1 MATRPYG
8 AHFMTRPDP
17 SSIEAAK
24 ARYEAE
30 RAKRLRDEGLA
41 QYESLSEHHLD
52 RDPWADPDFTR
63 DPITEEVDV
72 VVLGGGW
79 AGMLTGI
86 NLVKRGITNFRI
98 IDKAADFG
106 GTWYWNRYPG
116 CMCDVDA
123 TIYLPLLEETGYMP
137 TEKYASATEIFG
149 YCQLLGRHFGLYE
162 HALFQTEVES
172 LTWDD
177 DAHRWDL
184 TTKRGDRIRTQFFVS
199 AGGLMHKAKLPGI
212 DGIDRFAGKAFH
224 TTRWDYDYTGGS
236 PTEPMDRLADKVVGI
251 IGTGATSVQVVPQLA
266 RSAKEVYVFQRT
278 PSAVGVR
285 GQQPIDEA
293 WFRSLPPG
301 WQAERTRN
309 FTEVVTGGKPDRDLV
324 ADGWGQALREDTQR
338 EPASEDE
345 RAELEA
351 IDFEV
356 MEGFRRRIDEIV
368 DDPETAEK
376 LKPWYGKHC
385 KRICFHDEYLQSFNE
400 PNVHLVDTDGRG
412 VREMSAAGPIV
423 DGTEYPLDLLVFAS
437 GFEITTGL
445 VDRLG
450 FDPVGRGGVRLS
462 ERWHDGTHSLHGVLT
477 AEFPNFFVVSF
488 IQAGFGLNFVHF
500 LSESTAH
507 ITWLIDHCRQEG
519 IASIEATPEAE
530 DEWLNILWEASGPL
544 ARYNRGCTPSYGNS
558 EGARTMLA
566 ARSAVFPGPLMD
578 YAAHLERWRDAGTLE
593 GTKVVR
599 APQPS
604 GRV

>member
-1 MATRPYG
+1 
-8 AHFMTRPDP
+8 MTRPDP
-17 SSIEAAK
+17 SSIDAAK

-30 RAKRLRDEGLA
+30 RAKRLRDDGLA

-52 RDPWADPDFTR
+52 RDPWADPEYAR
-63 DPITEEVDV
+63 DPVTEDVDV

-79 AGMLTGI
+79 AGMLASI
-86 NLVKRGITNFRI
+86 DLVRRGITSFRI
-98 IDKAADFG
+98 LDKAADFG

-149 YCQLLGRHFGLYE
+149 YCQLLARHFGLYE
-162 HALFQTEVES
+162 QALFQTEVES

-177 DAHRWDL
+177 EASRWDVV
-184 TTKRGDRIRTQFFVS
+184 TKRGDRIRTQFFVS

-266 RSAKEVYVFQRT
+266 RAAKEVYVFQRT

-285 GQQPIDEA
+285 GQQPIDEE
-293 WFRSLPPG
+293 WFRSLAPG
-301 WQAERTRN
+301 WQSERTRN
-309 FTEVVTGGKPDRDLV
+309 FTEVVTGQKPERDLV
-324 ADGWGQALREDTQR
+324 ADGWGQALGVDTQR
-338 EPASEDE
+338 APASDDE

-385 KRICFHDEYLQSFNE
+385 KRICFHDDYLQSFNE

-423 DGTEYPLDLLVFAS
+423 DGTEYGLDLLVFAS
-437 GFEITTGL
+437 GFEITSGL

-462 ERWHDGTHSLHGVLT
+462 ERWQDGTHSLHGVLT

-507 ITWLIDHCRQEG
+507 IGWLIDHCMKEG
-519 IASIEATPEAE
+519 ITSIEATPEAE
-530 DEWLNILWEASGPL
+530 DEWLDVLWKASGPL
-544 ARYNRGCTPSYGNS
+544 ARYNKGCTPSYGNS
-558 EGARTMLA
+558 EGARTTVA
-566 ARSAVFPGPLMD
+566 ARSAVFPGSLMD
-578 YAAHLERWRDAGTLE
+578 YAAHLERWRDEGSLE
-593 GTKVVR
+593 GTEVVR
-599 APQPS
+599 NT
-604 GRV
+604 

>member
-1 MATRPYG
+1 
-8 AHFMTRPDP
+8 MTGSDP
-17 SSIEAAK
+17 SALDEAK

-30 RAKRLRDEGLA
+30 RAKRVREEGLS
-41 QYESLSEHHLD
+41 QYHTLSEHNLD
-52 RDPWADPDFTR
+52 RDPWADPGFTR
-63 DPITEEVDV
+63 DPLTETVEV
-72 VVLGGGW
+72 VVLGGGF
-79 AGMLTGI
+79 AGMLSAI
-86 NLVKRGITNFRI
+86 NLTKRGITDFRI
-98 IDKAADFG
+98 VEKAADFG

-116 CMCDVDA
+116 CMCDVDS

-149 YCQLLGRHFGLYE
+149 YCQLLGRHFGLYD

-172 LTWDD
+172 LEWDD
-177 DAHRWDL
+177 GAQCWDL
-184 TTKRGDRIRTQFFVS
+184 RTNRSDRIRTRFFVA

-212 DGIDRFAGKAFH
+212 DGIDTFSGKAFH

-236 PTEPMDRLADKVVGI
+236 PTELMDHLADKRVGI

-285 GQQPIDEA
+285 AQHDIDEE
-293 WFRSLPPG
+293 WFQSLPPG
-301 WQAERTRN
+301 WQRERTLN
-309 FTEVVTGGKPDRDLV
+309 FTEVVTGNKPGQDLV
-324 ADGWGQALREDTQR
+324 ADGWGQVLREDTQR
-338 EPASEDE
+338 EPASEE
-345 RAELEA
+345 HRAELER

-356 MEGFRRRIDEIV
+356 MEGFRRRIDDIV
-368 DDPETAEK
+368 EDPDTAEK

-400 PNVHLVDTDGRG
+400 PNVHLVDTDGAG
-412 VREMSAAGPIV
+412 VTEMSAAGPV
-423 DGTEYPLDLLVFAS
+423 VGGVEYPLDLLIFAS

-450 FDPVGRGGVRLS
+450 FDPLGRGGVPLS

-507 ITWLIDHCRQEG
+507 ITWLIDHCISEG
-519 IASIEATPEAE
+519 ITSIEATTEAE
-530 DEWLNILWEASGPL
+530 DEWLQVLWDASGPL

-566 ARSAVFPGPLMD
+566 ARSAVFPGSLMD
-578 YAAHLERWRDAGTLE
+578 YAAHLEKWRDSGDLE
-593 GTKVVR
+593 GTLTQR
-599 APQPS
+599 
-604 GRV
+604 R

>member
-1 MATRPYG
+1 
-8 AHFMTRPDP
+8 MTRPDP
-17 SSIEAAK
+17 STIAEVK

-41 QYESLSEHHLD
+41 QYHSLNEYHLE
-52 RDPWADPDFTR
+52 RDPWADPDFHR
-63 DPITEEVDV
+63 EAVTEEVDV

-79 AGMLTGI
+79 AGMLAGI
-86 NLVKRGITNFRI
+86 NLRRRGIERFRI

-137 TEKYASATEIFG
+137 TEKYASAAEIFG
-149 YCQLLGRHFGLYE
+149 YAQMLGRHFGLYE
-162 HALFQTEVES
+162 HALFQTEIES

-177 DAHRWDL
+177 AAHRWDVV
-184 TTKRGDRIRTQFFVS
+184 TKRGDHIRTQFFVS

-212 DGIDRFAGKAFH
+212 DGIERFEGTAFH
-224 TTRWDYDYTGGS
+224 TTRWDYEYTGGS

-251 IGTGATSVQVVPQLA
+251 IGTGATSIQVVPQLA
-266 RSAKEVYVFQRT
+266 RAAKEVYVFQRT
-278 PSAVGVR
+278 PSAVGIR
-285 GQQPIDEA
+285 GQQPIDPE

-309 FTEVVTGGKPDRDLV
+309 FTEVVTGNSPDRDEV
-324 ADGWGQALREDTQR
+324 DDGWTAAMRVDTQR
-338 EPASEDE
+338 IPTTDEE

-356 MEGFRRRIDEIV
+356 MEGFRARIDEIV
-368 DDPETAEK
+368 EDPATAEK

-385 KRICFHDEYLQSFNE
+385 KRLCFHDEYLQSFNL

-412 VREMSAAGPIV
+412 VRDMSPAGPV
-423 DGTEYPLDLLVFAS
+423 VAGKEYPLDLLVFAS

-450 FDPVGRGGVRLS
+450 FDPVGRDGQKLS
-462 ERWHDGTHSLHGVLT
+462 ERWHDGTHSLHGIIT
-477 AEFPNFFVVSF
+477 ADFPNFFVVSF

-500 LSESTAH
+500 LSESTKH
-507 ITWLIDHCRQEG
+507 ITWVIEHCLTEG
-519 IASIEATPEAE
+519 IASIEATVEAE
-530 DEWLNILWEASGPL
+530 DEWLQALWQRSG
-544 ARYNRGCTPSYGNS
+544 AIAQYNKTCTPSYGNS
-558 EGARTMLA
+558 EGAKTTLA
-566 ARSAVFPGPLMD
+566 ARGAVFPGSLMD
-578 YAAHLERWRDAGTLE
+578 YAAHLEQWRDAGTLE
-593 GTKVVR
+593 GTR
-599 APQPS
+599 TERGA
-604 GRV
+604 

>member
-1 MATRPYG
+1 
-8 AHFMTRPDP
+8 MTRPDP
-17 SSIEAAK
+17 STLADVK

-30 RAKRLRDEGLA
+30 RAKRLREEGLG
-41 QYESLSEHHLD
+41 QYHSLNEFHLD

-63 DPITEEVDV
+63 DPVIEAVDV

-79 AGMLTGI
+79 AGMLAGI
-86 NLVKRGITNFRI
+86 NLTRRGVTNFRI
-98 IDKAADFG
+98 LEKAADFG

-116 CMCDVDA
+116 CMCDVDS

-137 TEKYASATEIFG
+137 TEKYASAAEIFG
-149 YCQLLGRHFGLYE
+149 YAQLLGRHFGLYD

-177 DAHRWDL
+177 DAHRWDVV
-184 TTKRGDRIRTQFFVS
+184 TQRGDRIRTQFFIS

-212 DGIDRFAGKAFH
+212 GGIDEFTGTAFH
-224 TTRWDYDYTGGS
+224 TTRWDYEFTGGS
-236 PTEPMDRLADKVVGI
+236 PTEPMDQLADTTVGI

-266 RSAKEVYVFQRT
+266 RAAKAVYVFQRT
-278 PSAVGVR
+278 PSAIGVR

-301 WQAERTRN
+301 WQQERSRN
-309 FTEVVTGGKPDRDLV
+309 FTEVVTGNLPDRDLV
-324 ADGWGQALREDTQR
+324 DDGWTAAMRIDTQQICVTD
-338 EPASEDE
+338 EE

-356 MEGFRRRIDEIV
+356 MEGFRRRIDEVV
-368 DDPETAEK
+368 DDPATAEK

-385 KRICFHDEYLQSFNE
+385 KRLCFHDEYLQSFNE

-412 VREMSAAGPIV
+412 VREMSPAGPVV
-423 DGTEYPLDLLVFAS
+423 DGVEYPLDLLIFAS
-437 GFEITTGL
+437 GFEITSGL

-450 FDPVGRGGVRLS
+450 FDPVGRGGQHLS

-507 ITWLIDHCRQEG
+507 ITWLIEHCLAEG
-519 IASIEATPEAE
+519 IESIEATVEAE
-530 DEWLNILWEASGPL
+530 DQWLQTLWERSTAI
-544 ARYNRGCTPSYGNS
+544 ANYNKTCTPSYGNS
-558 EGARTMLA
+558 EGAKTMLA
-566 ARSAVFPGPLMD
+566 ARGAVFPGSLMD
-578 YAAHLERWRDAGTLE
+578 YAAHLEQWRAEGSLAGTHIVRS
-593 GTKVVR
+593 GT
-599 APQPS
+599 PTD
-604 GRV
+604 

>member
-1 MATRPYG
+1 
-8 AHFMTRPDP
+8 MTRSDP

-52 RDPWADPDFTR
+52 RDPWADPDFAR

-72 VVLGGGW
+72 VVLGGGF
-79 AGMLTGI
+79 AGLLTGI

-98 IDKAADFG
+98 IEKAADFG

-172 LTWDD
+172 LVWDD

-184 TTKRGDRIRTQFFVS
+184 ATRRGDRIRTQFFVS

-224 TTRWDYDYTGGS
+224 TTRWDYAYTGGS
-236 PTEPMDRLADKVVGI
+236 PTTPMDHLADKVVGI
-251 IGTGATSVQVVPQLA
+251 IGTGATSVQIVPQLA

-285 GQQPIDEA
+285 GQQPIDEE

-309 FTEVVTGGKPDRDLV
+309 FTEVVTGRRPDRDLV
-324 ADGWGQALREDTQR
+324 ADGWGQALCEDTQR
-338 EPASEDE
+338 EPASDAE

-351 IDFEV
+351 IDFEI
-356 MEGFRRRIDEIV
+356 MEGFRARIDDLV

-385 KRICFHDEYLQSFNE
+385 KRLCFHDEYLQSFNE

-412 VREMSAAGPIV
+412 VREMSPAGPIV
-423 DGTEYPLDLLVFAS
+423 DGTEHPLDLLVFAS

-450 FDPVGRGGVRLS
+450 FDPLGRGGVALS
-462 ERWHDGTHSLHGVLT
+462 ERWHDGTHSLHGILT
-477 AEFPNFFVVSF
+477 AEHPNFFVVSF

-507 ITWLIDHCRQEG
+507 ITWLIDHCLQEG

-544 ARYNRGCTPSYGNS
+544 ARYNRACTPSYGNS

-566 ARSAVFPGPLMD
+566 ARSAVFPGSLMD
-578 YAAHLERWRDAGTLE
+578 YAAHLQRWRDAGTLE
-593 GTKVVR
+593 GTKVIR
-599 APQPS
+599 EPQPS
-604 GRV
+604 QPT

>member
-1 MATRPYG
+1 
-8 AHFMTRPDP
+8 MTRPDP

-24 ARYEAE
+24 SRYETE

-52 RDPWADPDFTR
+52 RDPWADPDFSR
-63 DPITEEVDV
+63 DPLTEVVDV
-72 VVLGGGW
+72 VILGGGY
-79 AGMLTGI
+79 AGMLAGI
-86 NLVKRGITNFRI
+86 NLLRRGITSFRI
-98 IDKAADFG
+98 VEKAADFG

-116 CMCDVDA
+116 CMCDVDS

-162 HALFQTEVES
+162 HALFQTEIDS

-177 DAHRWDL
+177 DTHRWDL
-184 TTKRGDRIRTQFFVS
+184 VTQRGDRIRTQFFIS

-224 TTRWDYDYTGGS
+224 TTRWDYEYTGGS
-236 PTEPMDRLADKVVGI
+236 PTEPMDHLADKVVGI

-266 RSAKEVYVFQRT
+266 RAAKEVYVFQRT

-293 WFRSLPPG
+293 WFRSQSPG
-301 WQAERTRN
+301 WQTERTRN
-309 FTEVVTGGKPDRDLV
+309 FTEVATGMKPDRDLV
-324 ADGWGQALREDTQR
+324 ADGWGQVLREDTQR
-338 EPASEDE
+338 EPASEEE
-345 RAELEA
+345 RARLEA
-351 IDFEV
+351 IDFEI

-368 DDPETAEK
+368 EDHETAEQ

-385 KRICFHDEYLQSFNE
+385 KRICFHDEYLQSFNL

-450 FDPVGRGGVRLS
+450 FDPVGRGGVKLS

-488 IQAGFGLNFVHF
+488 VQAGFGLNFIHF

-507 ITWLIDHCRQEG
+507 ITWMIDHCRQEG
-519 IASIEATPEAE
+519 IASIEATVEAE
-530 DEWLNILWEASGPL
+530 DEWLNTLWQASGPL
-544 ARYNRGCTPSYGNS
+544 ARYNLGCTPSYGNS
-558 EGARTMLA
+558 EGSRTMLA
-566 ARSAVFPGPLMD
+566 ARSAVFPGSLMD
-578 YAAHLERWRDAGTLE
+578 YAAHLERWRDAGTLA
-593 GTKVVR
+593 GTRIVR
-599 APQPS
+599 ETPAMDGS
-604 GRV
+604 

>member
-1 MATRPYG
+1 
-8 AHFMTRPDP
+8 
-17 SSIEAAK
+17 
-24 ARYEAE
+24 
-30 RAKRLRDEGLA
+30 
-41 QYESLSEHHLD
+41 
-52 RDPWADPDFTR
+52 
-63 DPITEEVDV
+63 
-72 VVLGGGW
+72 
-79 AGMLTGI
+79 
-86 NLVKRGITNFRI
+86 
-98 IDKAADFG
+98 
-106 GTWYWNRYPG
+106 
-116 CMCDVDA
+116 
-123 TIYLPLLEETGYMP
+123 
-137 TEKYASATEIFG
+137 
-149 YCQLLGRHFGLYE
+149 
-162 HALFQTEVES
+162 
-172 LTWDD
+172 
-177 DAHRWDL
+177 
-184 TTKRGDRIRTQFFVS
+184 
-199 AGGLMHKAKLPGI
+199 MHKAKLPGI

-224 TTRWDYDYTGGS
+224 TTRWDYEYTGGS

-251 IGTGATSVQVVPQLA
+251 IGTGATAVQVVPQLA

-309 FTEVVTGGKPDRDLV
+309 FTEVVTGKKPDRDLV

-338 EPASEDE
+338 EPASEEE

-351 IDFEV
+351 VDFEV

-368 DDPETAEK
+368 EDPETAER

-385 KRICFHDEYLQSFNE
+385 KRLCFHDEYLQSFNL

-450 FDPVGRGGVRLS
+450 FDPVGRGGVHLS
-462 ERWHDGTHSLHGVLT
+462 ERWHDGTHSLHGILT
-477 AEFPNFFVVSF
+477 AEFPNLFVVSF

-507 ITWLIDHCRQEG
+507 ITWVIDHCLTEG

-530 DEWLNILWEASGPL
+530 DEWLAVLWEASGPL
-544 ARYNRGCTPSYGNS
+544 ARYNRACTPSYGNS
-558 EGARTMLA
+558 EGARTTLA

-578 YAAHLERWRDAGTLE
+578 YATHLERWREAGTLE
-593 GTKVVR
+593 GTKTVR
-599 APQPS
+599 ETVREA
-604 GRV
+604 

>member
-1 MATRPYG
+1 
-8 AHFMTRPDP
+8 MTRSDP
-17 SSIEAAK
+17 SSIEAAR
-24 ARYEAE
+24 ARYDAE
-30 RAKRLRDEGLA
+30 RAKRLRDDGLG
-41 QYESLSEHHLD
+41 QYQSLREHHLD
-52 RDPWADPDFTR
+52 QDPWADPDFTR
-63 DPITEEVDV
+63 DAITEEVDV

-79 AGMLTGI
+79 AGMLAGI
-86 NLVKRGITNFRI
+86 NLVRRGITNFRI
-98 IDKAADFG
+98 VEKAADFG

-172 LTWDD
+172 LVWDD

-184 TTKRGDRIRTQFFVS
+184 TTQRGDRIRTQFFVS

-236 PTEPMDRLADKVVGI
+236 PTEPMDHLADKVVGI
-251 IGTGATSVQVVPQLA
+251 IGTGATSVQIVPQLA

-278 PSAVGVR
+278 PSAVGGR
-285 GQQPIDEA
+285 GQQPIDES

-301 WQAERTRN
+301 WQAEQTRN
-309 FTEVVTGGKPDRDLV
+309 FTEVVTGNKPDRDLV
-324 ADGWGQALREDTQR
+324 ADGWGQALRDDTQR
-338 EPASEDE
+338 EPASDEE
-345 RAELEA
+345 RAALEA
-351 IDFEV
+351 IDFEI
-356 MEGFRRRIDEIV
+356 MEGFRHRIDEVI
-368 DDPETAEK
+368 DDPEIAEK

-385 KRICFHDEYLQSFNE
+385 KRICFHDDYLQSFNQ

-412 VREMSAAGPIV
+412 VREMSSAGPIV
-423 DGTEYPLDLLVFAS
+423 DDTEYPLDLLIFAS

-445 VDRLG
+445 VGRLG
-450 FDPVGRGGVRLS
+450 FDPVGRGGVPLS

-488 IQAGFGLNFVHF
+488 VQAGFGLNFVHF

-507 ITWLIDHCRQEG
+507 ITWMIDHCRQEG
-519 IASIEATPEAE
+519 IASIEATSEAE
-530 DEWLNILWEASGPL
+530 DEWLNVLWQASGPL

-558 EGARTMLA
+558 EGSRTMLA

-593 GTKVVR
+593 GAKVIR
-599 APQPS
+599 EQ
-604 GRV
+604 

>member
-1 MATRPYG
+1 
-8 AHFMTRPDP
+8 MTRSEP
-17 SSIEAAK
+17 SSLDAAK
-24 ARYEAE
+24 ARYEVE
-30 RAKRLRDEGLA
+30 RTKRLREEGLG
-41 QYESLSEHHLD
+41 QYESLREHHLD
-52 RDPWADPDFTR
+52 ADPWSDPGFRRDPVV
-63 DPITEEVDV
+63 EEVDV

-79 AGMLTGI
+79 AGMLTAI
-86 NLVKRGITNFRI
+86 NLLKRGVTNLRI
-98 IDKAADFG
+98 VEKAGDFG

-137 TEKYASATEIFG
+137 TEKYASASEIFG
-149 YCQLLGRHFGLYE
+149 YAQRLGRHFGLYD
-162 HALFQTEVES
+162 HALFQTEVVS
-172 LTWDD
+172 LTWDE
-177 DAHRWDL
+177 AGSRWDL
-184 TTKRGDRIRTQFFVS
+184 VTQRDDRIRTRFFVS

-212 DGIDRFAGKAFH
+212 QGIDRFAGKAFH
-224 TTRWDYDYTGGS
+224 TTRWDYAYTGGS
-236 PTEPMDRLADKVVGI
+236 PTEPMDGLADKVVGI

-285 GQQPIDEA
+285 AQQPIDEA

-309 FTEVVTGGKPDRDLV
+309 FTEVVTGGQPERDLV
-324 ADGWGQALREDTQR
+324 GDGWGQALRVDTQR
-338 EPASEDE
+338 EPASDQD
-345 RAELEA
+345 RADLEA
-351 IDFEV
+351 IDLAV
-356 MEGFRRRIDEIV
+356 MEGFRRRVDEV
-368 DDPETAEK
+368 VEDPDTAER

-385 KRICFHDEYLQSFNE
+385 KRLCFHDEYLQSFNR

-423 DGTEYPLDLLVFAS
+423 DGREYPLDLLVFAS

-462 ERWHDGTHSLHGVLT
+462 ERWHDGTHSLHGILT
-477 AEFPNFFVVSF
+477 AELPNFFVVSF

-507 ITWLIDHCRQEG
+507 IAWLVDHCLTEG

-530 DEWLNILWEASGPL
+530 DEWLEVLWSHSGPL
-544 ARYNRGCTPSYGNS
+544 ARYNRTCTPSYGNS
-558 EGARTMLA
+558 EGSRSMLA
-566 ARSAVFPGPLMD
+566 ARAAVFPGSLMD
-578 YAAHLERWRDAGTLE
+578 YAAELERWRDAGTLE
-593 GTKVVR
+593 GTKV
-599 APQPS
+599 
-604 GRV
+604 G

>member
-1 MATRPYG
+1 
-8 AHFMTRPDP
+8 MTRPDP
-17 SSIEAAK
+17 SSIDVAK

-30 RAKRLRDEGLA
+30 RAKRLRDEGLS

-52 RDPWADPDFTR
+52 RDPWADPEFTR
-63 DPITEEVDV
+63 DPVTEEVDV

-86 NLVKRGITNFRI
+86 NLVKRGITRFRI
-98 IDKAADFG
+98 LDKAADFG

-149 YCQLLGRHFGLYE
+149 YCQLLAGHFGLYE

-177 DAHRWDL
+177 DACRWDVL
-184 TTKRGDRIRTQFFVS
+184 TKRGDRIRTQFFVS

-236 PTEPMDRLADKVVGI
+236 PTEPMDHLADKVVGI
-251 IGTGATSVQVVPQLA
+251 IGTGATSVQIVPQLA

-285 GQQPIDEA
+285 GQQPIDET

-301 WQAERTRN
+301 WQSERTRN
-309 FTEVVTGGKPDRDLV
+309 FTEVVTGQRPDRDLV
-324 ADGWGQALREDTQR
+324 ADGWGQALGEDTQR
-338 EPASEDE
+338 EPASDDE
-345 RAELEA
+345 RTELEA

-368 DDPETAEK
+368 EDPATAEK

-462 ERWHDGTHSLHGVLT
+462 ERWHDGTHSLHGILT
-477 AEFPNFFVVSF
+477 AEFPNLFVVSF

-507 ITWLIDHCRQEG
+507 IAWLIDHCCTEG

-530 DEWLNILWEASGPL
+530 DEWLDILWKASGPL

-558 EGARTMLA
+558 EGSRTTLA
-566 ARSAVFPGPLMD
+566 ARSAVFPGPLTD
-578 YAAHLERWRDAGTLE
+578 YAAHLERWRDAGTLD

-599 APQPS
+599 TPQPS